1 MEIFFFLT
9 YLMPYDLTDLFSYC
23 NRFYFTQNILRKLF
37 YSNAGTSRF
46 ACEVFF
52 IDCIKC
58 SKICHISKEAC
69 CLYNIVKCKTSFF
82 KDRSNIFAGLLS
94 LSLDLIPCNFAGCR
108 IYRNLAGCEYKISCH
123 FSLRIWSNCCRCFL
137 SFKCFHEK
145 FLRSVFF
152 SS

>member
-46 ACEVFF
+46 ACKVFF
-52 IDCIKC
+52 IDCIEC

-94 LSLDLIPCNFAGCR
+94 LSLNLIPCNFAGCR
-108 IYRNLAGCEYKISCH
+108 IYRNLAGCEMWLVRSKEVKQRCNTLWTTK
-123 FSLRIWSNCCRCFL
+123 SLL
-137 SFKCFHEK
+137 
-145 FLRSVFF
+145 L
-152 SS
+152 